1 VKDSSELNDIGL
13 FRFALIAPALNHT
26 HGYNSNA
33 TYFKDIAN
41 KTHMFNGKE
50 QKVTYDCLRKWLQL
64 YKKNGINALN
74 GHHRK
79 DKNSSR
85 KLSNETILRIIEMR
99 EQFPKISGTSIYNK
113 LVDEGFFSTSD
124 ISKSTVLRF
133 IKHNNLKANQIAKIE
148 RRMFEMD
155 SINQCWQ
162 SDTSDGPYILIND
175 QKVRTK
181 LIMFI
186 DDKSR
191 MITGFDFFLND
202 NAINMQKVFKNAIL
216 TYGIPKQ
223 LFVDNGGPYNNK
235 QLKLIC
241 ATLGIQLIHAK
252 PYSPESK
259 AKIERCFKT
268 IKEGWM
274 NCTDWN
280 AFKSLKDIKYSLAQ
294 FIQNYNNKFHTSTQ
308 KTPNERWHEEFNK
321 VKFCDE
327 STIKEAFLHRIYR
340 KVRKDRT
347 VKFDKKYYEVPFK
360 FVDQTVELRYDPT
373 NVEDLFIYEN
383 DKLICVCNEVNVTA
397 NSKIKRKNNI
407 DYSKVLNDERD
418 VLEMDGD

>member
-1 VKDSSELNDIGL
+1 MKKNSELSDIGL

-26 HGYNSNA
+26 HGFNSNA
-33 TYFKDIAN
+33 MYFKDVAN
-41 KTHMFNGKE
+41 KTHIFNGKE

-64 YKKNGINALN
+64 YKKNGINALH
-74 GHHRK
+74 GHQRK

-85 KLSNETILRIIEMR
+85 KLSNETILRIIELR

-113 LVDEGFFSTSD
+113 LVDEGFFSTCD
-124 ISKSTVLRF
+124 VSKSTVLRF
-133 IKHNNLKANQIAKIE
+133 IKHNNLKAHQIATIE

-155 SINQCWQ
+155 SINQVWQ
-162 SDTSDGPYILIND
+162 SDTSDGPYILINN

-216 TYGIPKQ
+216 TYGIPQQ

-259 AKIERCFKT
+259 AKIERSFKT

-274 NCTDWN
+274 HCTDWN
-280 AFKSLKDIKYSLAQ
+280 AFKSLKDIKHSLAQ
-294 FIQNYNNKFHTSTQ
+294 FIQDYNNKFHTSIK
-308 KTPNERWHEEFNK
+308 KTPNERWHEEFDK

-327 STIKEAFLHRIYR
+327 SIVNEAFLHRVYR

-347 VKFDKKYYEVPFK
+347 IKFDKKYYEVPFK
-360 FVDQTVELRYDPT
+360 YVDQTVEIRYDPT
-373 NVEDLFIYEN
+373 NIEDLFIYEN
-383 DKLICVCNEVNVTA
+383 DNFICVCNEVNVTA

-407 DYSKVLNDERD
+407 DYSKVINDERN
-418 VLEMDGD
+418 VLEMESD